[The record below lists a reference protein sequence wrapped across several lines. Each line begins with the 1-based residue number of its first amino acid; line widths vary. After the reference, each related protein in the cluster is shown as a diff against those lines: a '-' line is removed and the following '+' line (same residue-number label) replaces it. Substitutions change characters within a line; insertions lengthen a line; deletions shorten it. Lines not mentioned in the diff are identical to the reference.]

1 MAGIVMFVDAHPLS
15 LKAAAINRAPLQHQ
29 NCCWL
34 DRPSHPVKSFCALLA
49 LGLAWFGYWYFHR
62 PITYPPGVL
71 IASEPEQVAV
81 AGGAKPIDYHAFHLQ
96 PLAHFTIDARVLH
109 RKIYRYD
116 RPAELVP
123 VDLALGWGPMSD
135 QHVLDHL
142 RISQSMRFYWYEYQ
156 RQPPIPKDQ
165 IISHSTNIHVIP
177 STTAIASRCKSLR
190 TGSLVHLSGELVEA
204 TGPGIG
210 TWRSS
215 LSRTDTGNGACELMW
230 VEKMSVLN
238 ADSTQDRHLASKRRG
253 GASAPSLDA
262 KEMRRKAAVK

>member
-1 MAGIVMFVDAHPLS
+1 
-15 LKAAAINRAPLQHQ
+15 
-29 NCCWL
+29 
-34 DRPSHPVKSFCALLA
+34 VKSFGVFLAIALA
-49 LGLAWFGYWYFHR
+49 SVAYWYFHR

-71 IASEPEQVAV
+71 IASEPEQIGIIGSV
-81 AGGAKPIDYHAFHLQ
+81 KPIDYHAFHLQ
-96 PLAHFTIDARVLH
+96 PLAYFTIDARVLH

-116 RPAELVP
+116 RPAALVP

-135 QHVLDHL
+135 QHVLDQL
-142 RISQSMRFYWYEYQ
+142 KISQSMRFYWYEYQ

-177 STTAIASRCKSLR
+177 STTEIASRCKSLR

-230 VEKMSVLN
+230 VEKMSVLPESV
-238 ADSTQDRHLASKRRG
+238 AQDRHLAFKR
-253 GASAPSLDA
+253 
-262 KEMRRKAAVK
+262 